1 MGNANVRRTYER
13 AWSTI
18 PFPKTMPAYQALFA
32 DDVGNLWVRDYQ
44 APDETDPPS
53 QAFNREGT
61 WLGRVSAIPGFTPGQ
76 IGADFAL
83 GVWKDDMGVEHVR
96 LYRLVKP

>member
-1 MGNANVRRTYER
+1 
-13 AWSTI
+13 
-18 PFPKTMPAYQALFA
+18 MPAYQALFA

-44 APDETDPPS
+44 APDEMNPPW
-53 QAFNREGT
+53 QVFNQEGT